1 MVADLDSGG
10 LELAKSFQSRLPEN
24 QMKIRKE
31 DLTLMLSKAQN
42 ARYDVILMSKEIY
55 EASGA
60 SQEEQEENTVVIEA
74 EGI

>member
-1 MVADLDSGG
+1 
-10 LELAKSFQSRLPEN
+10 
-24 QMKIRKE
+24 MKIRKE